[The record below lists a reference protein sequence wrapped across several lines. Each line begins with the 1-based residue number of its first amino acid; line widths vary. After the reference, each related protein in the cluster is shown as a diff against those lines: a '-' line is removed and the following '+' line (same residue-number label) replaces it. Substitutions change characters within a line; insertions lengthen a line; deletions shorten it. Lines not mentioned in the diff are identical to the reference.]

1 MPKVSDS
8 RNQTSSCLQTSSL
21 LSRQAF
27 KTCCSSAVSN
37 TDSSI
42 AWSKQS
48 VSTRSQKTSYPFFAN
63 SNRINSRVV
72 RPLPSLNVT
81 KGNPAPARQ
90 MQLQGFCMFSISL
103 GRNGYQVSVENDLD
117 FIISYSDYLDKQFGD
132 CLFLLKRILPPT
144 VNTVLDFFGR

>member
-1 MPKVSDS
+1 MPANGYGKLDPNPCEYVSIFRWFR
-8 RNQTSSCLQTSSL
+8 RNAGTGQPQDRCRPRRRLVH
-21 LSRQAF
+21 A
-27 KTCCSSAVSN
+27 SN
-37 TDSSI
+37 
-42 AWSKQS
+42 QP
-48 VSTRSQKTSYPFFAN
+48 Y
-63 SNRINSRVV
+63 
-72 RPLPSLNVT
+72 LSLNVT

-144 VNTVLDFFGR
+144 VNTVLDFFGI

>member
-1 MPKVSDS
+1 MDS
-8 RNQTSSCLQTSSL
+8 TGS
-21 LSRQAF
+21 QAKAGF
-27 KTCCSSAVSN
+27 HLESN
-37 TDSSI
+37 
-42 AWSKQS
+42 S
-48 VSTRSQKTSYPFFAN
+48 VCHRRP
-63 SNRINSRVV
+63 I